1 MTTSIAGLRGRR
13 VWDSRGRP
21 TVEAEVTLSG
31 GASGRAIAPAGASTG
46 LGEALDLRDGG
57 ERYGGFGVDRA
68 IANING
74 EISDAL
80 RSRVLG
86 HVPAKVEE
94 LPTGQDQLVRVYDAT
109 SVLGKMI
116 AAALKPGLAN
126 DQQLREAVDGEAKG
140 ILEQI
145 RSLVEL

>member
-1 MTTSIAGLRGRR
+1 M
-13 VWDSRGRP
+13 
-21 TVEAEVTLSG
+21 EAPWTCDDV
-31 GASGRAIAPAGASTG
+31 
-46 LGEALDLRDGG
+46 
-57 ERYGGFGVDRA
+57 
-68 IANING
+68 
-74 EISDAL
+74 
-80 RSRVLG
+80 
-86 HVPAKVEE
+86 
-94 LPTGQDQLVRVYDAT
+94 